1 MNNHLRQSICQKVL
15 GNKLPDNGLGINLRM
30 EDTVSMIYNLLIDDK
45 FLIWLYNKGLVDN
58 IKTLEEGMN
67 NNGKSKKEN

>member
-1 MNNHLRQSICQKVL
+1 
-15 GNKLPDNGLGINLRM
+15 M